1 MHTRP
6 QRLALILAVVVGLLV
21 GLVLPEFPFPH
32 LSKAQEANPASEN
45 KIFVR
50 GHGFASTSK
59 RPPGEKFIFYT
70 STTSFR
76 AVPPGKTFIIT
87 DILYT
92 TRYVKQNLTVNLAE
106 AFTSMAEPNAPF
118 KADNFLQM
126 DFRPD
131 ESKETHL
138 CTGYTIRSGNGVSAW
153 TNAGLDPDQS
163 VQIVVSG
170 YLIDEVK

>member
-1 MHTRP
+1 MHK
-6 QRLALILAVVVGLLV
+6 RLHRLVLILAVVVGIIV
-21 GLVLPEFPFPH
+21 GLVLPEFPIPL
-32 LSKAQEANPASEN
+32 LSKAQEVNPASEN

-50 GHGFASTSK
+50 GHGFATTSK

-70 STTSFR
+70 SSTSFR

-87 DILYT
+87 DMLYA

-106 AFTSMAEPNAPF
+106 AYTSRGEPNAPF

-126 DFRPD
+126 DFQPG

-138 CTGYTIRSGNGVSAW
+138 CTGYTIRAGNGVSAW
-153 TNAGLDPDQS
+153 TNAGLDPEQT